1 VKASALLSRL
11 LAMSTVDRLLTPGV
25 FVFSAF
31 ALTISCCYVVLVFF
45 SPPSMKTRTSEQRYR
60 CAASLD
66 IPKDLPRLE
75 DTEAAVDLSIVIPA
89 FNEVPRLPV
98 MLKQAVEHLS
108 SPSSRGRTVEIIVVD
123 DGSSDGTSDMALKL
137 AEEHKE
143 FDIRVVS
150 LEKNLGKGGAV
161 RHGMLHA
168 RGGRLLMVD
177 ADGASQFE
185 DVDKLWLEMDR
196 LSERTDAAVVIGSRA
211 HLVKTDAVVKRSMLR
226 NMAMYALHVV
236 LQLVGVGHI
245 RDTQCGFKLFTRR
258 AAQSIFPYQHLTG
271 WIFDVEILLLAKQQD
286 IPVSEVPINWKEV
299 PESKLNV
306 AKDSLLMFKD
316 LLVLRSNLLS
326 GRWKAPRKKKT
337 IDASEFVSI

>member
-1 VKASALLSRL
+1 
-11 LAMSTVDRLLTPGV
+11 
-25 FVFSAF
+25 
-31 ALTISCCYVVLVFF
+31 
-45 SPPSMKTRTSEQRYR
+45 MKTRPSEQRYR

-75 DTEAAVDLSIVIPA
+75 GTEAAVDLSIVIPA

-211 HLVKTDAVVKRSMLR
+211 HLVKTDAVVKVRPMPPVNVAGRMKSLFSVR
-226 NMAMYALHVV
+226 CSE
-236 LQLVGVGHI
+236 
-245 RDTQCGFKLFTRR
+245 TWQCTRCTSCFNSSGS
-258 AAQSIFPYQHLTG
+258 AIF
-271 WIFDVEILLLAKQQD
+271 EILNAD
-286 IPVSEVPINWKEV
+286 
-299 PESKLNV
+299 LNYSRV
-306 AKDSLLMFKD
+306 A
-316 LLVLRSNLLS
+316 LLS
-326 GRWKAPRKKKT
+326 RSFPTSTLPVGFLT
-337 IDASEFVSI
+337 